1 MKRFADLRK
10 ASLIFLGS
18 IAGAG
23 LNLLVTHPR
32 TVDVGSRAE
41 AALSNTYQELN
52 PFGEVFER
60 VRTAYVE
67 KTDGNKLIQSAI
79 NGIPAGLDPHSSY
92 MDPSGFRDIQVQT
105 RGEFGGLASR

>member
-1 MKRFADLRK
+1 M
-10 ASLIFLGS
+10 
-18 IAGAG
+18 
-23 LNLLVTHPR
+23 VTHPV
-32 TVDVGSRAE
+32 TVDVGSRSE

-105 RGEFGGLASR
+105 RGGFGGLASR